1 MVSHGSSGTTSYCE
15 FFTRNS
21 TVGKVGIRIHIGL
34 MDTSGD
40 LRKQTK
46 REDEVS
52 VGLTT
57 EGWLGDE
64 DEWGR

>member
-1 MVSHGSSGTTSYCE
+1 M
-15 FFTRNS
+15 NS

-46 REDEVS
+46 RKDEVS

-57 EGWLGDE
+57 EIS
-64 DEWGR
+64 